1 MLRQQQ
7 QHFQHHHHQ
16 QQLKEQQLNPSFE
29 ILDIHPFFRCFGNLA
44 KKFEET
50 ILMKFTCLTIISGH
64 CKSICQFVTS
74 LFFIK
79 KILHSVHAV
88 GSQVFI

>member
-29 ILDIHPFFRCFGNLA
+29 ILDIHPFFRFLA
-44 KKFEET
+44 T
-50 ILMKFTCLTIISGH
+50 
-64 CKSICQFVTS
+64 
-74 LFFIK
+74 
-79 KILHSVHAV
+79 
-88 GSQVFI
+88 

>member
-7 QHFQHHHHQ
+7 QEQQFKHHKQ
-16 QQLKEQQLNPSFE
+16 QQLKEQQQLNPSFE
-29 ILDIHPFFRCFGNLA
+29 ILDDDKHPFFRCFGNLA

-64 CKSICQFVTS
+64 CKSTCQFVTS
-74 LFFIK
+74 LFVIFEK
-79 KILHSVHAV
+79 VYNPFM
-88 GSQVFI
+88 Q